1 MGQTSSVLAPILAPA
16 TYSPSAMHCEVLN
29 LACNTTNIHVNLC
42 YVPTVSQVIG
52 VYALSDHFKVNN
64 LLIGPNY
71 QRGLCTAAGTLPN
84 GEVFG
89 YQNYIEYTNTYDN
102 SYPIDKCGV
111 SFTYI
116 LGHFNKAIV
125 LSNTTDCLSFAIS
138 GGGYLGRASAGTNC
152 TVLPTPRDVPTTPIA
167 PPHIKHPTHV
177 PSVND
182 TELST
187 KVMEDSVARTM
198 IEELPNSAF
207 SKHPTHVPTKVPTE
221 SPHTKHPTRAPT
233 RRPTHV
239 PTKVPTE
246 APHKQDVVAS
256 SLFTTVM

>member
-16 TYSPSAMHCEVLN
+16 TYSPSAIHCEILN
-29 LACNTTNIHVNLC
+29 LACNTTNIHLNLC

-52 VYALSDHFKVNN
+52 VYDLSDHFKVNN

-71 QRGLCTAAGTLPN
+71 QRGLCTAAGKLPI
-84 GEVFG
+84 GEIFG

-125 LSNTTDCLSFAIS
+125 LSNSTDGLSFSIS

-152 TVLPTPRDVPTTPIA
+152 TVLPTPRDVATTSIA
-167 PPHIKHPTHV
+167 APHFKHPTHV
-177 PSVND
+177 PSVIA

-187 KVMEDSVARTM
+187 EGMEDNVARTM
-198 IEELPNSAF
+198 TEELPISAF
-207 SKHPTHVPTKVPTE
+207 SKHPSHVPTKVPTE
-221 SPHTKHPTRAPT
+221 APHTKHPA
-233 RRPTHV
+233 HV

-246 APHKQDVVAS
+246 APHK
-256 SLFTTVM
+256 